1 MQNLYVFLDLQR
13 KIRALHWIGPAMV
26 GAKLDRGLPEVKSLI
41 DDAVTNFLQ
50 TNSSE
55 LPRYSRASI
64 LKINELDF
72 VAKSWNIC
80 QQLVTVS

>member
-1 MQNLYVFLDLQR
+1 MQCSDVFLDLQR

-26 GAKLDRGLPEVKSLI
+26 GAKLDRGLPEVKLLL

-55 LPRYSRASI
+55 LPRYSKVSI
-64 LKINELDF
+64 L
-72 VAKSWNIC
+72 
-80 QQLVTVS
+80 Q